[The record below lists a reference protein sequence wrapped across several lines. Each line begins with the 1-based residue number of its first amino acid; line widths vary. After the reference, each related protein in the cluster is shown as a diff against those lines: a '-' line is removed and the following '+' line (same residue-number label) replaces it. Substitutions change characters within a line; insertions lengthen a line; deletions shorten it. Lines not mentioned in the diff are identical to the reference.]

1 MRYFVDIDGTICTN
15 THGEYAA
22 ATPLHNNI
30 KKINQ
35 LYDDGHSIVYWT
47 ARGTT
52 SGIDWT
58 DLTVKQLDEWG
69 VKYHELML
77 GKPYYD
83 LFICDR
89 AIDARE
95 YFGDE

>member
-22 ATPLHNNI
+22 ATPLYDNI
-30 KKINQ
+30 KKINE
-35 LYDDGHSIVYWT
+35 LYDKGHSIVYWT

-89 AIDARE
+89 AINARE

>member
-22 ATPLHNNI
+22 ATPLYDNI
-30 KKINQ
+30 IKINE
-35 LYDDGHSIVYWT
+35 LYDKGHSIVYWT

-89 AIDARE
+89 AINARE